1 MAEQEG
7 VIKFS
12 FEFQKREN
20 VPEVP
25 WEVQAWRDLFVRYEL
40 IGQLPGRYD
49 GFGFGN
55 LSCRVGAAF
64 SITATQTGGLKCLE
78 DSDYALVDDWSL
90 ARNHL
95 SASGVKEPSSESLT
109 HAAIYDS
116 DPEVQFVFHV
126 HSPAIW
132 QARQQLRLP
141 ETSAEIPYGTVLMAQ
156 TLKSL
161 ARELGPD
168 GIIAMAGHEDG
179 IISWSTTAVGAG
191 SLIFKALHQQMS

>member
-12 FEFQKREN
+12 YEFEKREK
-20 VPEVP
+20 VPKASWDLQV
-25 WEVQAWRDLFVRYEL
+25 WRDLFVGYAL
-40 IGQLPGRYD
+40 IGQLPDRYG

-55 LSCRVGAAF
+55 LSCRVGEAF
-64 SITATQTGGLKCLE
+64 SITASQTGGLKRPAAI
-78 DSDYALVDDWSL
+78 DYALVHDWSL

-109 HAAIYDS
+109 HAAIYES
-116 DPEVQFVFHV
+116 CPSVAFVFHV
-126 HSPAIW
+126 HSPMIW
-132 QARQQLRLP
+132 HARQQLGLP

-161 ARELGPD
+161 ARDLGPD

-179 IISWSTTAVGAG
+179 IIAWSTTAMGAG
-191 SLIFKALHQQMS
+191 ALIFRALHEQNC

>member
-12 FEFQKREN
+12 YEFEKREK
-20 VPEVP
+20 VPKASWDLQV
-25 WEVQAWRDLFVRYEL
+25 WRDLFVGYAL
-40 IGQLPGRYD
+40 IGQLPDRYG

-55 LSCRVGAAF
+55 LSCRVGEAF
-64 SITATQTGGLKCLE
+64 SITASQTGGLKRLAAI
-78 DSDYALVDDWSL
+78 DYALVHDWSL

-109 HAAIYDS
+109 HAAIYES
-116 DPEVQFVFHV
+116 CPSVAFVFHV
-126 HSPAIW
+126 HSPMIW
-132 QARQQLRLP
+132 HARQQLGLP

-161 ARELGPD
+161 ARDLGPD

-179 IISWSTTAVGAG
+179 IIAWSTTAMGAG
-191 SLIFKALHQQMS
+191 ALIFRALHEQNC

>member
-12 FEFQKREN
+12 YEFEKREK
-20 VPEVP
+20 VPKASWDLQV
-25 WEVQAWRDLFVRYEL
+25 WRDLFVGYAL
-40 IGQLPGRYD
+40 IGQLPDRYG

-55 LSCRVGAAF
+55 LSCRVGEAF
-64 SITATQTGGLKCLE
+64 SITASQTGGLKRLAAI
-78 DSDYALVDDWSL
+78 DYALVHDWSL

-109 HAAIYDS
+109 HAAIYES
-116 DPEVQFVFHV
+116 CPSVAFVFHV
-126 HSPAIW
+126 HSPMIW
-132 QARQQLRLP
+132 QARQQLGLP

-161 ARELGPD
+161 ARDLGPD

-179 IISWSTTAVGAG
+179 IIAWSTTAMGAG
-191 SLIFKALHQQMS
+191 ALIFRALHEQNC

>member
-12 FEFQKREN
+12 YDFEKREN
-20 VPEVP
+20 VSEVS
-25 WEVQAWRDLFVRYEL
+25 WEMQVWRDLFVGYAL
-40 IGQLPGRYD
+40 IGQVPDRYD

-55 LSCRVGAAF
+55 LSYRVGEAF
-64 SITATQTGGLKCLE
+64 SITASQTGGLECL
-78 DSDYALVDDWSL
+78 SALDYALVHDWSL

-95 SASGVKEPSSESLT
+95 SATGDKEPSSESLT

-116 DPEVQFVFHV
+116 CPSVRFVFHV
-126 HSPAIW
+126 HSPLIW
-132 QARQQLRLP
+132 HARQALGLP
-141 ETSAEIPYGTVLMAQ
+141 ETSADIPYGTVLMAQ

-161 ARELGPD
+161 ARDIGPD

-179 IISWSTTAVGAG
+179 IIAWSTTAMGAG
-191 SLIFKALHQQMS
+191 SLIFSALHQQPG